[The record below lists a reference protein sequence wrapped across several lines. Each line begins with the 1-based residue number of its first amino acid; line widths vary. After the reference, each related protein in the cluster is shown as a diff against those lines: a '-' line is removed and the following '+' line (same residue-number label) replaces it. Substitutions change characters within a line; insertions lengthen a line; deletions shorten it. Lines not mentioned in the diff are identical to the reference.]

1 MQNYRPV
8 ESGSI
13 LTVAMVA
20 GGRKV
25 EEREEVV
32 ARAAV
37 ARVREVV
44 VREKEVVVREKEAV
58 ARDKEAVARAAVARV
73 RAAVARAA
81 SRNSWP

>member
-44 VREKEVVVREKEAV
+44 VREREV
-58 ARDKEAVARAAVARV
+58 VARAAVAREK
-73 RAAVARAA
+73 AAVARE
-81 SRNSWP
+81 WK